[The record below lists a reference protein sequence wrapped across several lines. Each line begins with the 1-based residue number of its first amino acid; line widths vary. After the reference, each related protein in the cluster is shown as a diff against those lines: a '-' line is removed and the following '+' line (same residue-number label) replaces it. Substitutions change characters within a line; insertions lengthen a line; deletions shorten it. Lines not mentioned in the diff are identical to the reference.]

1 MTYAAGIP
9 TLVIQAMHES
19 HTMQLKAEK
28 LERITE
34 VVANMSRQLL
44 SRSAEGTEISWQ
56 DVRERLTRERLKGLE
71 DPSSE
76 QFQLYDTDGLK
87 RKAAAQLGLMCVS
100 IVTRL
105 KEAWPLFMLTQIHPK
120 THDEMMLAERLLFEI
135 LEAKDAIWESMT
147 KLEMDLKND
156 GGFSMPASLAKE
168 KDNDRQLLF
177 YERELRKHLEQL
189 DRT

>member
-1 MTYAAGIP
+1 M
-9 TLVIQAMHES
+9 
-19 HTMQLKAEK
+19 
-28 LERITE
+28 
-34 VVANMSRQLL
+34 
-44 SRSAEGTEISWQ
+44 SWQ

-76 QFQLYDTDGLK
+76 QFQLYDIDGLK

-105 KEAWPLFMLTQIHPK
+105 KEALPLFVLTQTHPK

-156 GGFSMPASLAKE
+156 GGFSMPASVAKE

-177 YERELRKHLEQL
+177 YERELRKYLEQVEVNL
-189 DRT
+189 E

>member
-1 MTYAAGIP
+1 
-9 TLVIQAMHES
+9 
-19 HTMQLKAEK
+19 
-28 LERITE
+28 
-34 VVANMSRQLL
+34 
-44 SRSAEGTEISWQ
+44 
-56 DVRERLTRERLKGLE
+56 
-71 DPSSE
+71 
-76 QFQLYDTDGLK
+76 
-87 RKAAAQLGLMCVS
+87 
-100 IVTRL
+100 
-105 KEAWPLFMLTQIHPK
+105 
-120 THDEMMLAERLLFEI
+120 MMLAERLLFEI